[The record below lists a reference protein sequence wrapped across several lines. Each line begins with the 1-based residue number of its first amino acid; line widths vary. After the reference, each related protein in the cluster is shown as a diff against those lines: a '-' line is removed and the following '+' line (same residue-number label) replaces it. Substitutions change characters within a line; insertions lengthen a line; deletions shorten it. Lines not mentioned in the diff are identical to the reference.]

1 MIKKILL
8 FVLYNDEVSI
18 NDSDKWVFPIKQ
30 TAKHK
35 FVTLDDVIG
44 IEQWI
49 YIRLETGESS
59 DWYLLMYQLCY
70 SNNKFEKGKRKGI
83 FHLIIR
89 QVLSTTDYFTNL
101 EKCVCKFACLEPY

>member
-44 IEQWI
+44 IE
-49 YIRLETGESS
+49 
-59 DWYLLMYQLCY
+59 
-70 SNNKFEKGKRKGI
+70 
-83 FHLIIR
+83 
-89 QVLSTTDYFTNL
+89 LSIDVSVMLF
-101 EKCVCKFACLEPY
+101 K

>member
-1 MIKKILL
+1 MIINILL

-49 YIRLETGESS
+49 YIRLETLG
-59 DWYLLMYQLCY
+59 
-70 SNNKFEKGKRKGI
+70 
-83 FHLIIR
+83 LISID
-89 QVLSTTDYFTNL
+89 VSVMLF
-101 EKCVCKFACLEPY
+101 K

>member
-49 YIRLETGESS
+49 YIRLETARIDIYWCIS
-59 DWYLLMYQLCY
+59 YAIQIINL
-70 SNNKFEKGKRKGI
+70 KKGKGKVFFIWLLDKCCPRP
-83 FHLIIR
+83 
-89 QVLSTTDYFTNL
+89 TTLLTLKSLFVNL
-101 EKCVCKFACLEPY
+101 CA